1 MSFLRF
7 PVMQSDNGN
16 FSATKK
22 RLSEEF
28 WKSSAASCWSVER
41 YKPKAKT
48 PSIARML
55 GAFVYSKI
63 KMTGS
68 NTPTV
73 VARVQV
79 SPSRTKSTGE

>member
-1 MSFLRF
+1 MNFFRF

-16 FSATKK
+16 FPTMEK

-28 WKSSAASCWSVER
+28 WKASAASCWSDER
-41 YKPKAKT
+41 YKTKVKA
-48 PSIARML
+48 PSITML

-79 SPSRTKSTGE
+79 SPSRTKVMGV